1 MTRLLNPVIGLALIL
16 PLALSACA
24 NLRGPGAPAA
34 PVATDAAPYEGPRPP
49 GRPGDM
55 PVAAEATG
63 PLKTGDLGVTIASLG
78 NAAEPGVWL
87 KTPLV
92 QQPGEGQVSYQGRSV
107 TAQLIPIAGPATA
120 GSRAS
125 LQLMQQLGA
134 PLTGLPELRVSR

>member
-1 MTRLLNPVIGLALIL
+1 MTRFLNPVIGLALIL

-24 NLRGPGAPAA
+24 NLRQTGPSPA
-34 PVATDAAPYEGPRPP
+34 PVADAAPYDGPRPP
-49 GRPGDM
+49 GRPGDR
-55 PVAAEATG
+55 PVAAAATG

>member
-24 NLRGPGAPAA
+24 NLREVGSPV
-34 PVATDAAPYEGPRPP
+34 PVADAAPYDGPRPP

-55 PVAAEATG
+55 PATEATG

-92 QQPGEGQVSYQGRSV
+92 QQPGEGQVSYQGRGV